1 MNCSCFMEHPQTKQ
15 GEQLQRKDLTW
26 ESQTSKECMVQV
38 LTLLTAHANQISTQE
53 VVRSGL
59 SWYVESW
66 WGVLSSHK
74 KRTMTLL
81 VPQEDLLKI
90 QMADHTIRSLLNRVS
105 PIMDLSCSA
114 LRRSENDTSLCREKT
129 RIPLRVDSC
138 NTEVID
144 RRDRRKKRDNL
155 LFQHTL

>member
-15 GEQLQRKDLTW
+15 GEPLQMKDLTW
-26 ESQTSKECMVQV
+26 ESQASKEGMVHV

-66 WGVLSSHK
+66 WGVLSSKK

-81 VPQEDLLKI
+81 VPQYYLLKI
-90 QMADHTIRSLLNRVS
+90 QMTDDTVRSLLNRVS
-105 PIMDLSCSA
+105 SMMDLRCIMSTLCSVRVRFTQISSSISRCIRD
-114 LRRSENDTSLCREKT
+114 LKFSPFWQTNRLGPENSTLKT
-129 RIPLRVDSC
+129 
-138 NTEVID
+138 
-144 RRDRRKKRDNL
+144 
-155 LFQHTL
+155 